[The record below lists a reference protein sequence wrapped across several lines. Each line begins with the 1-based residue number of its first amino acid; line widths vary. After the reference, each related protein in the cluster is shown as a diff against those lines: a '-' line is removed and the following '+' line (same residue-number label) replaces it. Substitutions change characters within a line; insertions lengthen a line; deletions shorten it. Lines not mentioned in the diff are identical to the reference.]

1 MSQNSF
7 TGAAREAAGRF
18 QDTVG
23 DFVDD
28 AQTQARG
35 KYNQARGQAESARG
49 DAAELIREQPLMAGL
64 AILAIGYII
73 GRLRIL

>member
-35 KYNQARGQAESARG
+35 K
-49 DAAELIREQPLMAGL
+49 
-64 AILAIGYII
+64 
-73 GRLRIL
+73 